1 MKMWLMRLIRY
12 NMRKLLILGASI
24 LQLPAIVKAKEIG
37 LYVIALDMNPN
48 SIGFNYSDAKEIV
61 STIDISGVLTVAK
74 NYNIDGIMTMASDM
88 PIRTVAEVS
97 NKLGLVGLDVAC
109 AMNATNK
116 AFMRQCLKDS
126 NISIPSF
133 FVVNNYNEYL
143 SAAKKINS
151 SFIVKPADNSGSR
164 GVILVDDLSNEICK
178 KGAFEYS
185 KQYSRSG
192 DIIVEEY
199 MSGSEVS
206 VEAISIKGE
215 VNIIAITDKLTTGSP
230 YFVEMGHSQQ
240 TTQPSNIVD
249 DIKAITIDTINSIG
263 IKDGPSHTEVML
275 TKDGPKIVEIG
286 ARLGGD
292 NITSHLVPLSTGI
305 DMVECCIKIAIGD
318 NFDISRKYNKASA
331 IRYIPCPVG
340 ILRDIKGVDEARNV
354 KGVKEVQIIQNIG
367 DMVGRINSSND
378 RIGYVISQGDTVEEA
393 VFACNKG
400 VSFINIDVERD
411 IDTI

>member
-1 MKMWLMRLIRY
+1 
-12 NMRKLLILGASI
+12 MRKLLILGASI
-24 LQLPAIVKAKEIG
+24 LQLPAIVKAKEMG

-61 STIDISGVLTVAK
+61 STIDISSVLAVAR

-97 NKLGLVGLDVAC
+97 KELGLVGLDVAC

-143 SAAKKINS
+143 SAAKNLNS

-164 GVILVDDLSNEICK
+164 GVILVDDLSNDICK
-178 KGAFEYS
+178 RDAFEYS

-305 DMVECCIKIAIGD
+305 DMVECCINIAIGD
-318 NFDISRKYNKASA
+318 NFDVSHKYNKASA
-331 IRYIPCPVG
+331 IRYIPCSVG

-354 KGVKEVQIIQNIG
+354 KGVKEIQIIQNIG
-367 DMVGRINSSND
+367 DMVGKINSSND
-378 RIGYVISQGDTVEEA
+378 RIGYIISQGDTVEEA
-393 VFACNKG
+393 VLACNKG
-400 VSFINIDVERD
+400 ISIINIEIEKC
-411 IDTI
+411 IDTF